1 MVWQM
6 PRYPESR
13 TRSKSNNK
21 SSRSASP
28 LKHDTE
34 DYQFGAMEEN
44 LVVKWQVVDES
55 ENMRMNALDWSNDR
69 ADGRLLL
76 AA

>member
-1 MVWQM
+1 M
-6 PRYPESR
+6 
-13 TRSKSNNK
+13 
-21 SSRSASP
+21 
-28 LKHDTE
+28 KHDTE
-34 DYQFGAMEEN
+34 DYQFGALEEN

-55 ENMRMNALDWSNDR
+55 MNTRMNALDWSNDR